1 MTVKNY
7 TEDIILV
14 ELPAEP
20 DIRAELDH
28 VMDLIDQGR
37 TCDCFVDFSNVTIIS
52 SMAISGFL
60 QLRKLIKNAGRR
72 LIFYNASNITKD
84 IFRVTCLDA
93 AFEYADDL
101 NAAEEMLISK
111 VPTYQV

>member
-14 ELPAEP
+14 EMPPEP

-28 VMDLIDQGR
+28 VMDLIGQGR
-37 TCDCFVDFSNVTIIS
+37 TCDCFVDFSSVNIIS
-52 SMAISGFL
+52 SMALSGFL

-93 AFEYADDL
+93 VFEYADDL
-101 NAAEEMLISK
+101 NVAEEMLTS
-111 VPTYQV
+111 QVLITQV

>member
-1 MTVKNY
+1 MTIKNY
-7 TEDIILV
+7 SDDIILV

-28 VMDLIDQGR
+28 VMYLIGQGR
-37 TCDCFVDFSNVTIIS
+37 TCDCFVDFSCVNIIS
-52 SMAISGFL
+52 SMALSGFL

-72 LIFYNASNITKD
+72 LIFYNTSNITKD

-93 AFEYADDL
+93 VFEYSDDI
-101 NAAEEMLISK
+101 NAAEKMLTSQVLTSK
-111 VPTYQV
+111 V